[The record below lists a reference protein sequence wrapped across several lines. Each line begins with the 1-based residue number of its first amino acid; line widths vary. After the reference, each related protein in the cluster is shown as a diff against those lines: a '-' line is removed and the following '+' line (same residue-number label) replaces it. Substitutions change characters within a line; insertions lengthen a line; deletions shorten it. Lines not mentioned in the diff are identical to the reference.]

1 MKDKVLIVLAVIILA
16 LCGFGIWKTIQTQ
29 DLRERYDT
37 AVQNNKAYE
46 SQLDVLNEEN
56 KVFQFTIEQLEY
68 ISDTS
73 IRKLDSVRRELKI
86 KDNKIKQMG
95 KIREYVYVTDS
106 VTVHDTIF
114 KDPEFC
120 LDTMLGDE
128 WYLNNIHM
136 QYPNEISSSVSINT
150 DQSVF
155 LHVTRETVNP
165 PCKTWLGRL
174 FQRKHDVYNV
184 TVVEHNPYANIKENK
199 FVIIK

>member
-37 AVQNNKAYE
+37 ALQNNKAYE

-150 DQSVF
+150 D
-155 LHVTRETVNP
+155 
-165 PCKTWLGRL
+165 
-174 FQRKHDVYNV
+174 
-184 TVVEHNPYANIKENK
+184 
-199 FVIIK
+199 